1 LTLRAFGFS
10 PEAPLDFDAAI
21 LLVEVSAFTTGS
33 GNSSG
38 VAAFDFE
45 AADLAGLFRAVGV
58 ERVVARGL
66 DFVALLRFA
75 LLGIK
80 KKKIYSFQDN

>member
-1 LTLRAFGFS
+1 
-10 PEAPLDFDAAI
+10 
-21 LLVEVSAFTTGS
+21 VEVSTFTTGS

-38 VAAFDFE
+38 VAALDFE

-58 ERVVARGL
+58 ERVVALGL